1 MNIKNTL
8 RGLNISI
15 QKMLVLGMIFAFAG
29 GAVAYAQ
36 FYRTTLPLLEFG
48 YGYGYGYDNGDG
60 YGYGYSFKSG
70 VNNYS
75 DYGFFGDDGS
85 AVINSIDTTKTT
97 LAVTYT
103 TTYTATNS
111 VEYGEGDYD
120 ASTDPELETADEYT
134 VTITGLTCGTE
145 YDVRVLSEDAGGN
158 IWNNNATTKSTSA
171 CSSGGGGG
179 SSGGSSSA
187 INPILLSS
195 DVPTLQNQLRGLLL
209 HMVAILQA
217 QLQSLGG
224 DMNLS
229 EILERT
235 LRISMLG
242 DDVLKLQQF
251 LNSDPA
257 TQLAVVG
264 AGSPGNETRYFGPLT
279 DAAVKKFQEKHGL
292 TVDGI
297 VGPKTLAVI
306 KALLGR

>member
-1 MNIKNTL
+1 
-8 RGLNISI
+8 
-15 QKMLVLGMIFAFAG
+15 
-29 GAVAYAQ
+29 
-36 FYRTTLPLLEFG
+36 
-48 YGYGYGYDNGDG
+48 
-60 YGYGYSFKSG
+60 
-70 VNNYS
+70 
-75 DYGFFGDDGS
+75 
-85 AVINSIDTTKTT
+85 
-97 LAVTYT
+97 
-103 TTYTATNS
+103 
-111 VEYGEGDYD
+111 
-120 ASTDPELETADEYT
+120 
-134 VTITGLTCGTE
+134 
-145 YDVRVLSEDAGGN
+145 
-158 IWNNNATTKSTSA
+158 
-171 CSSGGGGG
+171 
-179 SSGGSSSA
+179 
-187 INPILLSS
+187 
-195 DVPTLQNQLRGLLL
+195 
-209 HMVAILQA
+209 MVAILQA